1 MDRIVNLL
9 NTENLSTDE
18 CYSYLNKDVGSEL
31 PLLFSDHSK
40 LQLAQNLFLK
50 QKITQSEFNK
60 LDLLQIAS
68 GACSN
73 ITDGVDVNG
82 RSTSESKRVLT

>member
-9 NTENLSTDE
+9 NTENLSSDE
-18 CYSYLNKDVGSEL
+18 CYAYLGKDGEL

-40 LQLAQNLFLK
+40 LELAQNLLLK
-50 QKITQSEFNK
+50 QKKTQTDFNK

-68 GACSN
+68 GASSN

-82 RSTSESKRVLT
+82 RR

>member
-9 NTENLSTDE
+9 STENLSSDE
-18 CYSYLNKDVGSEL
+18 CYSYLGKDVGSEL

-40 LQLAQNLFLK
+40 LELAQNLLLK
-50 QKITQSEFNK
+50 QKKTQTEFNK
-60 LDLLQIAS
+60 IDLLQIAS
-68 GACSN
+68 GASSN

-82 RSTSESKRVLT
+82 KNANKY